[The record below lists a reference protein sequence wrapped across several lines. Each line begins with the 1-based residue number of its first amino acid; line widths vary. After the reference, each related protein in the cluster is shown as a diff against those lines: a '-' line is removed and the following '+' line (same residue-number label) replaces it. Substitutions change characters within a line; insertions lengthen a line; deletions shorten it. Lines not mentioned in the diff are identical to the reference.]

1 MIYIVTQDG
10 LNNYP
15 VEDEDI
21 IRTVVTTDSQIYNHC
36 AYHISLEQ
44 TGAFENKPYITLG
57 DYKKEETAIKVIKE
71 IATKRS
77 AFCDTNGWV
86 SCYFMPKEDEDVGEN
101 N

>member
-1 MIYIVTQDG
+1 MIYVVTQDG

-36 AYHISLEQ
+36 KYHISLEQ
-44 TGAFENKPYITLG
+44 TGAFKDKPYITLG

-71 IATKRS
+71 IATKRT
-77 AFCDTNGWV
+77 AFCGVDGWV
-86 SCYFMPKEDEDVGEN
+86 DCYFMPKEDEDGEKN
-101 N
+101 

>member
-10 LNNYP
+10 LANYP

-21 IRTVVTTDSQIYNHC
+21 IRTVVTTIGDGC
-36 AYHISLEQ
+36 KYHITLEQ

-57 DYKKEETAIKVIKE
+57 DYKKEETAVKVIKE

-77 AFCDTNGWV
+77 AFCDVNGWV

-101 N
+101 